1 MTIQYQAF
9 INVKD
14 GSVGVV
20 DSDENIL
27 TVDQYSALNEDGN
40 PTFLE
45 LLSATLQEDKKAI
58 ELLKKHIL
66 LLEDPEWNIK
76 EVLVFNDIVLDRH
89 YKSDWKE
96 KESDEEILPGITLKE
111 IAENTAE
118 HLDLYAPESTGA
130 AQAVNEIVQDI
141 KAQGV
146 RKALNSHK
154 VLGISVGVIL
164 LLVGIIFLIVMSRED
179 VYDAMEVGNFDK
191 YTKDTSRQIEDL
203 AKRGE
208 KSPTYAVYKLQ
219 NIINKLKK
227 LLSEDISGSEK
238 KTLKELLAKAEKC
251 KSDLT
256 AK

>member
-1 MTIQYQAF
+1 
-9 INVKD
+9 
-14 GSVGVV
+14 
-20 DSDENIL
+20 
-27 TVDQYSALNEDGN
+27 
-40 PTFLE
+40 
-45 LLSATLQEDKKAI
+45 
-58 ELLKKHIL
+58 
-66 LLEDPEWNIK
+66 
-76 EVLVFNDIVLDRH
+76 
-89 YKSDWKE
+89 
-96 KESDEEILPGITLKE
+96 
-111 IAENTAE
+111 
-118 HLDLYAPESTGA
+118 
-130 AQAVNEIVQDI
+130 
-141 KAQGV
+141 
-146 RKALNSHK
+146 
-154 VLGISVGVIL
+154 VGVIL